1 MYQFLAKGG
10 PLMIPIIGGFVLGLA
25 IIIER
30 FINLRYYKIVNSELF
45 LKVKEYISDG
55 KFDLAL
61 NYVRKNA
68 NSVVKPLLIEA
79 IENRDLPEEDLKELI
94 ETVGKKSTKML
105 EKNLATLS
113 TIVSIEP
120 LLGLLGTV
128 TGMIKVFAVISAK
141 GLGHA
146 DLLAKGISQ
155 ALITTAAGLSIAI
168 PFLIFYN
175 IFNEKVENIII
186 ELETEIFSIFK
197 NLK

>member
-10 PLMIPIIGGFVLGLA
+10 PLMIPILGGFVLGLA

-30 FINLRYYKIVNSELF
+30 FVNLRYYKVVNSELF
-45 LKVKEYISDG
+45 LKVKEYISEG

-61 NYVRKNA
+61 SYTRKNA
-68 NSVVKPLLIEA
+68 SSIVKPLLVEA

-94 ETVGKKSTKML
+94 ETVGKKSAKML
-105 EKNLATLS
+105 EKNLSTLS
-113 TIVSIEP
+113 TIVSVEP

-146 DLLAKGISQ
+146 DLLAKGISE

>member
-1 MYQFLAKGG
+1 
-10 PLMIPIIGGFVLGLA
+10 MIPIIGGFILGLA

-30 FINLRYYKIVNSELF
+30 FFNLRYYRIVNNELF
-45 LKVKEYISDG
+45 EKVRFLLSQG
-55 KFDLAL
+55 KFEEAL
-61 NYVRKNA
+61 GFVSRKA
-68 NSVVKPLLIEA
+68 NTVVKPILIEA
-79 IENRDLPEEDLKELI
+79 IENRHLPEEQLKELI

-105 EKNLATLS
+105 EKNLSTLS

-146 DLLAKGISQ
+146 DLLAKGISE

-175 IFNEKVENIII
+175 IFSDKVENIII
-186 ELETEIFSIFK
+186 ELETQTFLLFK

>member
-1 MYQFLAKGG
+1 
-10 PLMIPIIGGFVLGLA
+10 MIPIIGGFILGLA

-30 FINLRYYKIVNSELF
+30 FINLRYYKVVNSELF
-45 LKVKEYISDG
+45 LKVKEYIADG

-68 NSVVKPLLIEA
+68 SSVVKPLLIEA

-146 DLLAKGISQ
+146 DLLAKGISE

>member
-1 MYQFLAKGG
+1 
-10 PLMIPIIGGFVLGLA
+10 MIPILGGFVLGLA

-30 FINLRYYKIVNSELF
+30 FVNLRFYKVVNRELF
-45 LKVKEYISDG
+45 AKVKDYLAKGE
-55 KFDLAL
+55 FDLAL
-61 NYVRKNA
+61 NYVKKHA
-68 NSVVKPLLIEA
+68 NSVVKPLLVQA
-79 IENRDLPEEDLKELI
+79 IENRHLPEDDLKELI
-94 ETVGKKSTKML
+94 ETVGKKSTRML
-105 EKNLATLS
+105 QKYLSTLS

-146 DLLAKGISQ
+146 DLLAKGISE

-175 IFNEKVENIII
+175 ILSNKVESIII
-186 ELETEIFSIFK
+186 ELETETFSIFK

>member
-1 MYQFLAKGG
+1 
-10 PLMIPIIGGFVLGLA
+10 MIPIIGGFVLGLA

-30 FINLRYYKIVNSELF
+30 FINLRYYRVVNSEFF
-45 LKVKEYISDG
+45 LRVKEYLADK
-55 KFDLAL
+55 KFDIAL
-61 NYVRKNA
+61 SYVRKNA
-68 NSVVKPLLIEA
+68 NSVVKPILIQA

-94 ETVGKKSTKML
+94 EAVGKKSTKRL
-105 EKNLATLS
+105 EKNLSALS

-141 GLGHA
+141 GLGHG
-146 DLLAKGISQ
+146 DLLARGISE

>member
-30 FINLRYYKIVNSELF
+30 FFNLRYYRVVNSEFFEKIKQL
-45 LKVKEYISDG
+45 LSQK
-55 KFDLAL
+55 KFDTAL
-61 NYVRKNA
+61 SVVNTEA
-68 NSVVKPLLIEA
+68 NSVVKPILFEA
-79 IENRDLPEEDLKELI
+79 IVNRDLPEEELKELI
-94 ETVGKKSTKML
+94 EQAGKKSAKAL
-105 EKNLATLS
+105 EKNLTTLS
-113 TIVSIEP
+113 TIVAIEP

-146 DLLAKGISQ
+146 DLLAKGISE

-168 PFLIFYN
+168 PFLVFYN
-175 IFNEKVENIII
+175 ILAEKVENITI
-186 ELETEIFSIFK
+186 ELEAEIFSIFK
-197 NLK
+197 KLK

>member
-10 PLMIPIIGGFVLGLA
+10 PLMIPILGGFVLGLA

-30 FINLRYYKIVNSELF
+30 FVNLSYYKVVNSELF
-45 LKVKEYISDG
+45 LKVKEYISEG

-61 NYVRKNA
+61 SYTRKNA
-68 NSVVKPLLIEA
+68 SSIVKPLLVEA

-94 ETVGKKSTKML
+94 ETVGKKSAKML
-105 EKNLATLS
+105 EKNLSTLS
-113 TIVSIEP
+113 TIVSVEP

-146 DLLAKGISQ
+146 DLLAKGISE

>member
-1 MYQFLAKGG
+1 MYQFLSKGG
-10 PLMIPIIGGFVLGLA
+10 PLMIPIIGGFILGLA

-30 FINLRYYKIVNSELF
+30 FINLRYYRIVNSELF
-45 LKVKEYISDG
+45 LKVKEYISEG

-61 NYVRKNA
+61 TFVKKNA
-68 NSVVKPLLIEA
+68 NSVVKPVLVEV

-94 ETVGKKSTKML
+94 ETVGKKSAKML

-146 DLLAKGISQ
+146 DLLAKGISE

>member
-1 MYQFLAKGG
+1 MV
-10 PLMIPIIGGFVLGLA
+10 PIIGGFILGLA

-30 FINLRYYKIVNSELF
+30 FFNLRYYKIVNVDLF
-45 LKVKEYISDG
+45 SKVKKLILEG
-55 KFDLAL
+55 KFEQAL
-61 NYVRKNA
+61 IYTEKNA
-68 NSVVKPLLIEA
+68 SSVVKPLLIEA
-79 IENRDLPEEDLKELI
+79 IENRDLPEKDLKELI
-94 ETVGKKSTKML
+94 ETVGKKSAKML
-105 EKNLATLS
+105 EKNLSTLS

-128 TGMIKVFAVISAK
+128 TGMIKVFAVISSK

-146 DLLAKGISQ
+146 DLLAKGISE

-168 PFLIFYN
+168 PFLVFYN

>member
-10 PLMIPIIGGFVLGLA
+10 PLMIPILGGFVLGLA

-30 FINLRYYKIVNSELF
+30 FVNLRYYKVVNSELF
-45 LKVKEYISDG
+45 LKVKEYISEG

-61 NYVRKNA
+61 SYTRKNA
-68 NSVVKPLLIEA
+68 SSIVKPLLVEA

-94 ETVGKKSTKML
+94 ETVGKKSAKML
-105 EKNLATLS
+105 EKNLSTLS
-113 TIVSIEP
+113 TIVSVEP

-146 DLLAKGISQ
+146 DLLAKGISE

-186 ELETEIFSIFK
+186 EIETEIFSIFK

>member
-1 MYQFLAKGG
+1 MYQFLSKGG
-10 PLMIPIIGGFVLGLA
+10 PLMIPIIGGFILGLA

-30 FINLRYYKIVNSELF
+30 FINLRYYRIVNSELF
-45 LKVKEYISDG
+45 LKVKEYISEG

-61 NYVRKNA
+61 TFVKKNA
-68 NSVVKPLLIEA
+68 NSVVKPVLVEV
-79 IENRDLPEEDLKELI
+79 IENRDLPEDDLKELI
-94 ETVGKKSTKML
+94 ETVGKKSAKML

-146 DLLAKGISQ
+146 DLLAKGISE

-186 ELETEIFSIFK
+186 ELETEIFTIFK